1 MDIMASNPSF
11 RIIGAMPCDQE
22 LEAEDITFTDGLLV
36 VLQEFFVVVWN
47 VLQDTWIKWE
57 FETDTEQYLVRSV

>member
-1 MDIMASNPSF
+1 
-11 RIIGAMPCDQE
+11 MPCDQE